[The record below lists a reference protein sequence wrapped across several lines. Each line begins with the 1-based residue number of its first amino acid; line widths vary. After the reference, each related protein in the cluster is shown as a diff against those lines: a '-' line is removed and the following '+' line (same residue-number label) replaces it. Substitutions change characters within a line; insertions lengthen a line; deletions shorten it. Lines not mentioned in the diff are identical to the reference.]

1 MITRRFTLVLLLA
14 APLLAGM
21 AAPVRAQPPA
31 DPDMSTVV
39 EALEVVARPPGPAL
53 WRVRRGDSE
62 VVIMGTVSPVAHL
75 LSWDDRWLRRSLTGA
90 RQLLVPS
97 RPVGSAR
104 AMFDYALGDRGK
116 IRVDGKSALK
126 DRLPPDLAA
135 RFAGAV
141 TASHQPLAKYD
152 RWKPAA
158 AGVMLLGDFDKAAG
172 LSRGKPIITVTRL
185 AATMKVPV
193 KAAGKVDIAT
203 VLKDGARL
211 NDAQNIACLA
221 VAVEQVDR
229 LAGAPG
235 ELGKAWA
242 VGDLRAVQRLYTPR
256 TPDQC
261 PLLNPVLDKE
271 VAATTALVEQTLNTP
286 GRSVALVDMSLLLR
300 PGGVLDRLSAAG
312 DQVDTPQ

>member
-1 MITRRFTLVLLLA
+1 MVVRRLTLALLLA
-14 APLLAGM
+14 ALV
-21 AAPVRAQPPA
+21 APVHAQAPA
-31 DPDMSTVV
+31 EPEISTVV
-39 EALEVVARPPGPAL
+39 EALEVVAKAPGPAM
-53 WRVRRGDSE
+53 WRVSRGDSQ

-75 LSWDDRWLRRSLTGA
+75 LAWDDRRLRRNLTGA

-97 RPVGSAR
+97 RPVGSAK
-104 AMFDYALGDRGK
+104 AMLDYALGDRGK
-116 IRVDGKSALK
+116 IRVAGKTTLE

-141 TASHQPLAKYD
+141 AASHQPLSKYD

-158 AGVMLLGDFDKAAG
+158 AGVMLLGDFDRAAG

-185 AATMKVPV
+185 AQTMKVPV
-193 KAAGKVDIAT
+193 TAAGKVDIAK
-203 VLKDGARL
+203 VLGDGARL

-221 VAVEQVDR
+221 VAVEQVGR

-242 VGDLRAVQRLYTPR
+242 AGDLRAVQRLYTPR
-256 TPDQC
+256 IPDQC

-271 VAATTALVEQTLNTP
+271 VAASADLVEDALKTP
-286 GRSVALVDMSLLLR
+286 GRSVALIDMSLLLR
-300 PGGVLDRLSAAG
+300 PGGVLDRLSEAG
-312 DQVDTPQ
+312 DQIDTP